1 MKNSIEE
8 YTRVIEA
15 RASFYIRR
23 ATGSTENHER
33 NYPVAIA
40 LCGVV
45 SDFTGEDRWDVYDR
59 LMHKINTAAAHE
71 DVECDRT

>member
-1 MKNSIEE
+1 MKNAFAE

-15 RASFYIRR
+15 RAIFYIRK

-45 SDFTGEDRWDVYDR
+45 SDFTGEDRHDVYDR